1 MKAGPSC
8 FLVKFSTFSQK
19 NRCGVDHVL
28 IPIYCFS
35 LQYQRLKEC
44 INNGG
49 GICKL
54 AVSLESLASLDELVN
69 NNAIVMS
76 VDGTLLS
83 SLDNNRKQWVEE
95 ALSFV
100 KRYVY

>member
-1 MKAGPSC
+1 MDHA
-8 FLVKFSTFSQK
+8 LVPT
-19 NRCGVDHVL
+19 CYLPV
-28 IPIYCFS
+28 
-35 LQYQRLKEC
+35 QYQRLKEC

-54 AVSLESLASLDELVN
+54 AMSSRSLACLDDLVN
-69 NNAIVMS
+69 DNAIVMS

-83 SLDNNRKQWVEE
+83 SLENSRKQWVEE

-100 KRYVY
+100 KKYVCTKLLLSSVFIYYLNHQ

>member
-1 MKAGPSC
+1 MKVGPSC
-8 FLVKFSTFSQK
+8 FQAKFSTSLQK
-19 NRCGVDHVL
+19 NRCRVNHVTVPL
-28 IPIYCFS
+28 CYLP

-54 AVSLESLASLDELVN
+54 AVSSGSLASLDELVN
-69 NNAIVMS
+69 DNAIVMS
-76 VDGTLLS
+76 VDGALLS

-95 ALSFV
+95 AISFV
-100 KRYVY
+100 KR

>member
-1 MKAGPSC
+1 MDHA
-8 FLVKFSTFSQK
+8 LVST
-19 NRCGVDHVL
+19 CYLPV
-28 IPIYCFS
+28 
-35 LQYQRLKEC
+35 QYQRLKEC

-54 AVSLESLASLDELVN
+54 AVSSGSLASLDELVN
-69 NNAIVMS
+69 DNAIVMS

-100 KRYVY
+100 KRYVLSYYCLVCLFIV